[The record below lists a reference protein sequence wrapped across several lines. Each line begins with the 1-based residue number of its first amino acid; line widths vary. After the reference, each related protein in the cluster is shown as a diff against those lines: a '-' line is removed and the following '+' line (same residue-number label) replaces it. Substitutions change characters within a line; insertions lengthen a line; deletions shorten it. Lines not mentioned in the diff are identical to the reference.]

1 MTMSIT
7 ESISLFGIM
16 VVLAAVPSTSVA
28 LVVTRSATSGIA
40 NGMAVAAGIVL
51 GDLAFIILAI
61 LGLSVVAETMG
72 SLFMVIK
79 YLGALYL
86 FWIGFSLL
94 TEKRTTTIA
103 VNRAG
108 LKGRLVTSFLAGFF
122 LTLGDIKAIVFYV
135 SLFPMFIDLS
145 AIHVLDILV
154 IISITVVAV
163 GGVKVLY
170 ALSASR
176 ISSLAR
182 GLKYEN
188 AVRKTAGGLMVGAGS
203 CLIVKS

>member
-16 VVLAAVPSTSVA
+16 VVLAAMPSTSVA
-28 LVVTRSATSGIA
+28 LVVTRSASSGIA
-40 NGMAVAAGIVL
+40 DGMAVAAGIVL

-94 TEKRTTTIA
+94 TGKRTTTIA
-103 VNRAG
+103 VNKSG
-108 LKGRLVTSFLAGFF
+108 VKGSLVTSFLAGFF
-122 LTLGDIKAIVFYV
+122 LTLGDIKAILFYV
-135 SLFPMFIDLS
+135 SLFPMFINMS
-145 AIHVLDILV
+145 AIHVVDILV
-154 IISITVVAV
+154 IVCITVVAV

-170 ALSASR
+170 ALLASR
-176 ISSLAR
+176 IASLAR

-188 AVRKTAGGLMVGAGS
+188 AARKSAGGIMIGAGS
-203 CLIVKS
+203 YLIVKS

>member
-1 MTMSIT
+1 
-7 ESISLFGIM
+7 M